1 MSLRPLATPTTAE
14 VPKPKEIRDDEVP
27 KPKEIRDIIIGDT
40 SSKGRY
46 EGGRLLGKVNLNC
59 LPGSAGCLFLC
70 DLLTYDIWCLALL
83 QLHSHWYCSS
93 CHFSRCCLI
102 ILFML
107 QLIRKGHVVVR
118 KATKAIAKGRKKKN
132 KGSTT
137 KALLGPLANGTKK
150 RQDTTTKTTLESGAS
165 GTKKRP
171 ATDDSMQKTAMKRL
185 KAGGETQD
193 LESPPSPVP
202 QISAKRDSWLELEAY
217 VHPSASQLS
226 VLSEVDED

>member
-1 MSLRPLATPTTAE
+1 
-14 VPKPKEIRDDEVP
+14 
-27 KPKEIRDIIIGDT
+27 
-40 SSKGRY
+40 
-46 EGGRLLGKVNLNC
+46 
-59 LPGSAGCLFLC
+59 
-70 DLLTYDIWCLALL
+70 
-83 QLHSHWYCSS
+83 
-93 CHFSRCCLI
+93 
-102 ILFML
+102 ML

-118 KATKAIAKGRKKKN
+118 KASKAIAKGSKKKN

-171 ATDDSMQKTAMKRL
+171 ATDDSIQKTAMKRL
-185 KAGGETQD
+185 KAGGKTQD